1 MEKMSREFMGW
12 MRAVPPKDDYTMF
25 INEQPEGGFGWKFY
39 DFEPAGSEMSA
50 FKPIYISL
58 TPRQYEIDSLT
69 DQLKQ
74 LESQLLAQKT
84 LNEDKLKRADSVIEF
99 YANLQNWLIGQY
111 GNCEFCEIRSDQ
123 SPMDKDG
130 NSVGGKR
137 ARDYLASRDKQHHK
151 PD

>member
-1 MEKMSREFMGW
+1 MEKMIREFVGW

-58 TPRQYEIDSLT
+58 TSRQPEIDSLLT
-69 DQLKQ
+69 MIKLWEERNLENIKEIELLTNQIKQ

-84 LNEDKLKRADSVIEF
+84 LNEVTVE
-99 YANLQNWLIGQY
+99 
-111 GNCEFCEIRSDQ
+111 
-123 SPMDKDG
+123 
-130 NSVGGKR
+130 
-137 ARDYLASRDKQHHK
+137 YLEEKE
-151 PD
+151 